1 MNQNIFKAYDIRG
14 IYPTELNE
22 AAALATGR
30 AVAKIVNG
38 GRVVVGRDMRLS
50 SLSLHQALIEGLIA
64 GGAKVEDIKKVINTI
79 NI

>member
-22 AAALATGR
+22 AVALATGR

-50 SLSLHQALIEGLIA
+50 SLSLHQALIRGLIA
-64 GGAKVEDIKKVINTI
+64 GGAKVEDIKKVIST